1 MDTDLVK
8 LIYKLC
14 PVCCVQINNLIWAL
28 TVATTRTAVLVYES
42 STFRWRMA
50 FGVWRMELLFI
61 IFIISWR
68 GGGWRNRGK

>member
-28 TVATTRTAVLVYES
+28 TVATTRTAVLVYIY
-42 STFRWRMA
+42 MKA
-50 FGVWRMELLFI
+50 QLLD
-61 IFIISWR
+61 
-68 GGGWRNRGK
+68 GGWLLEFGGWSCYLLYL